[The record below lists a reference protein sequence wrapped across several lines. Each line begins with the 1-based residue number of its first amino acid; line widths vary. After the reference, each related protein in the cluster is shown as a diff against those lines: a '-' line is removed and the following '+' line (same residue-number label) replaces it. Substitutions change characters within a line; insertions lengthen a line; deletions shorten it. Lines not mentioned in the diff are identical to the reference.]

1 MRDRVKVA
9 WRVVRV
15 SGEGDGQGLRLGLR
29 VGGRVRARV
38 RVREPG
44 SRASSGGSSRFV
56 RSDLTASSCA
66 AAASPISPRRVHM
79 YWG

>member
-29 VGGRVRARV
+29 VGGRIRTRV
-38 RVREPG
+38 RVSSR